1 LSSTRTP
8 KSVEVEEAL
17 AGRQDPQAQN
27 KNQIKNKIFP
37 AVATIAGT
45 ATAVPPHVMTRQA
58 VKARI
63 GEVFSLDG
71 PRLDSIRQVIDN
83 SAIDQ
88 RYSVFPPDYTIE
100 PRPLTQI
107 NAEYQEKSI
116 ELGMQVSDRAL
127 AQAGMGPTDV
137 DLLVTVSCTGVMI
150 PSLDAHLATL
160 MGFRPDVR
168 RLPITELGCAAGA
181 AGLARTWEYL
191 TAFPG
196 RTALLVAVEIPTLT
210 FQRKDFS
217 QANLI
222 SAVLFGDGAAGV
234 VVTGREA
241 PGPRILASECF
252 LFPNSL
258 GAMGFDLRDSGFHI
272 VLTKDVPDLI
282 RERVKDLAEG
292 FLARQGL
299 RRDDISAFLL
309 HPGGQKL
316 LSYMQEELGLERSDT
331 EISWEI
337 LRRYGNLSSASVLFI
352 LNEWLVQ
359 KEMPSGSYGLLMSFG
374 PGFTAEMILLQ
385 WP

>member
-1 LSSTRTP
+1 MRTP
-8 KSVEVEEAL
+8 KAVEVEEGL
-17 AGRQDPQAQN
+17 ASRQGPQP
-27 KNQIKNKIFP
+27 KIKNKIVP

-45 ATAVPPHVMTRQA
+45 ATAVPPHVLSREV
-58 VKARI
+58 VKDRI
-63 GEVFSLDG
+63 GGVFGLDG
-71 PRLDSIRQVIDN
+71 ARLDALREVIDN

-88 RYSVFPPDYTIE
+88 RYSVFPPEYTIE
-100 PRPLTQI
+100 PRPLARI
-107 NAEYQEKSI
+107 NAEYQEKSV
-116 ELGMQVSDRAL
+116 ELGLQVAERAL
-127 AQAGMGPTDV
+127 AQAGMTPTDV
-137 DLLVTVSCTGVMI
+137 DMLITVSCTGVMI
-150 PSLDAHLATL
+150 PSLDAHIATI

-191 TAFPG
+191 SAFPD

-252 LFPNSL
+252 LFPDSL

-272 VLTKDVPDLI
+272 ILTKDVPEII
-282 RERVKDLAEG
+282 RERIRELVER
-292 FLARQGL
+292 FLASQGL
-299 RRDDISAFLL
+299 RREDISAFFL

-316 LSYMQEELGLERSDT
+316 LSFMEAELDLTHTDT
-331 EISWEI
+331 EFSWDV
-337 LRRYGNLSSASVLFI
+337 LRRFGNLSSASVLFI
-352 LNEWLVQ
+352 LQEWLS
-359 KEMPSGSYGLLMSFG
+359 KREMTPGSYGLLRAFG

>member
-1 LSSTRTP
+1 MPSTRIP

-17 AGRQDPQAQN
+17 ASRQEPQS
-27 KNQIKNKIFP
+27 KRKPEITP
-37 AVATIAGT
+37 VVATIAGT
-45 ATAVPPHVMTRQA
+45 ATAVPPYVLTREV
-58 VKARI
+58 VKNHI
-63 GEVFSLDG
+63 GDVFSLDG
-71 PRLDSIRQVIDN
+71 PRLEAIREVIDN

-88 RYSVFPPDYTIE
+88 RYSVFPGEYTIE
-100 PRPLTQI
+100 PRPLAQI
-107 NAEYQEKSI
+107 TAEYGEKSV
-116 ELGMQVSDRAL
+116 ELGLQAAEHAL
-127 AQAGMGPTDV
+127 AQAGMTPADV
-137 DLLVTVSCTGVMI
+137 DLLITVSCTGIMI
-150 PSLDAHLATL
+150 PSLDAHLATI
-160 MGFRPDVR
+160 MRFRPDVR
-168 RLPITELGCAAGA
+168 RLPLTELGCAAGA
-181 AGLARTWEYL
+181 AGLAHTWEYMN
-191 TAFPG
+191 AFPG
-196 RTALLVAVEIPTLT
+196 RTALLVSVELPTLT
-210 FQRKDFS
+210 FQRRDLS

-258 GAMGFDLRDSGFHI
+258 GAMGFDLRDSGLHI
-272 VLTKDVPDLI
+272 VLSKDVPELI
-282 RERVKDLAEG
+282 RERVKGLAEG

-299 RRDDISAFLL
+299 RQTDISAFLL

-316 LSYMQEELGLERSDT
+316 LTFMQEELGLDRSDT

-359 KEMPSGSYGLLMSFG
+359 KEMPSGSYGLLMAFG
-374 PGFTAEMILLQ
+374 PGFTAEMLLIQ

>member
-1 LSSTRTP
+1 MRTP
-8 KSVEVEEAL
+8 KSVELEEA
-17 AGRQDPQAQN
+17 AVNRQDPRA
-27 KNQIKNKIFP
+27 KLKDRIVP
-37 AVATIAGT
+37 AVATIAGS
-45 ATAVPPHVMTRQA
+45 ATAVPPHVITREVLKDQ
-58 VKARI
+58 I
-63 GEVFSLDG
+63 GNVFSIDG
-71 PRLDSIRQVIDN
+71 QKLESIREVIDN

-88 RYSVFPPDYTIE
+88 RYSAFPGEYTIE
-100 PRPLTQI
+100 PRPLAQI
-107 NAEYQEKSI
+107 NAEYAEKSV
-116 ELGMQVSDRAL
+116 ELGLQVTDRAL
-127 AQAGMGPTDV
+127 AQAGMAPTDI
-137 DLLVTVSCTGVMI
+137 DLLITVSCTGVMI
-150 PSLDAHLATL
+150 PSLDAHLATI

-181 AGLARTWEYL
+181 AGLARTWEYVN
-191 TAFPG
+191 AFPD

-210 FQRKDFS
+210 FQRRDIS

-222 SAVLFGDGAAGV
+222 SAVLFGDGAAGI

-272 VLTKDVPDLI
+272 VLSKDVPELI

-299 RRDDISAFLL
+299 RREDISAFLL

-316 LSYMQEELGLERSDT
+316 LSFMQEELGLTRADT
-331 EISWEI
+331 EVSWDI

-359 KEMPSGSYGLLMSFG
+359 KEMPSGSYGLLMAFG
-374 PGFTAEMILLQ
+374 PGFTAEMLLIQ

>member
-1 LSSTRTP
+1 MSSMRTP
-8 KSVEVEEAL
+8 KAVEVEEVL
-17 AGRQDPQAQN
+17 ASRQGPQS
-27 KNQIKNKIFP
+27 KIKNKIVP

-45 ATAVPPHVMTRQA
+45 ATAVPPHVMSREV
-58 VKARI
+58 VKDRI
-63 GEVFSLDG
+63 GGVFGLDG
-71 PRLDSIRQVIDN
+71 AKLDALREVIDN

-88 RYSVFPPDYTIE
+88 RYSVFPPEYTIE
-100 PRPLTQI
+100 PRPLARI
-107 NAEYQEKSI
+107 NAEYQEKSV
-116 ELGMQVSDRAL
+116 ELGLQVADRAL
-127 AQAGMGPTDV
+127 AQAGMTPTDV
-137 DLLVTVSCTGVMI
+137 DMLITVSCTGVMI
-150 PSLDAHLATL
+150 PSLDAHIATI
-160 MGFRPDVR
+160 MKFRPDVR

-191 TAFPG
+191 SAFPD

-210 FQRKDFS
+210 FQRGDSS

-258 GAMGFDLRDSGFHI
+258 AAMGFDLRDSGFHI
-272 VLTKDVPDLI
+272 VLSKDVPELI
-282 RERVKDLAEG
+282 RERVKGLAQG
-292 FLARQGL
+292 FLSRQGL
-299 RRDDISAFLL
+299 RQEDISAFLL

-316 LSYMQEELGLERSDT
+316 LSFMQEELGLSRSDT
-331 EISWEI
+331 EISWNI

-359 KEMPSGSYGLLMSFG
+359 KDMPSGSYGLLMAFG

>member
-1 LSSTRTP
+1 LRSTKTP
-8 KSVEVEEAL
+8 KSVAVEDAL
-17 AGRQDPQAQN
+17 ASQQRAQTRIAN
-27 KNQIKNKIFP
+27 KVRP

-45 ATAVPPHVMTRQA
+45 TTAVPPYVLSRELC
-58 VKARI
+58 KNGI
-63 GEVFSLDG
+63 GWVFNLDDA
-71 PRLDSIRQVIDN
+71 RLDAIREVVDN
-83 SAIDQ
+83 SEIDQ
-88 RYSVFPPDYTIE
+88 RYCVFPPEYSVE
-100 PRPLTQI
+100 PRPLAQI
-107 NAEYQEKSI
+107 NAEYQEKSV
-116 ELGMQVSDRAL
+116 ELGLQVAEQAL
-127 AQAGMGPTDV
+127 AQAGMTPTDV
-137 DLLVTVSCTGVMI
+137 DLLITVSCTGVMI

-181 AGLARTWEYL
+181 AGLGRTWEYIN
-191 TAFPG
+191 AFPD

-210 FQRKDFS
+210 FQRRDIS

-222 SAVLFGDGAAGV
+222 SAALFGDGAAGV

-241 PGPRILASECF
+241 PGPRILASESF

-258 GAMGFDLRDSGFHI
+258 TAMGFDLRDTGFHI
-272 VLTKDVPDLI
+272 ILSKDVPELI
-282 RERVKDLAEG
+282 RERVKDLADG

-299 RRDDISAFLL
+299 RREDMSAFLL

-316 LSYMQEELGLERSDT
+316 LSFMQEELGLSRSDT
-331 EISWEI
+331 EISWDI

-359 KEMPSGSYGLLMSFG
+359 KEMPSGSYGLLMAFG

>member
-1 LSSTRTP
+1 MSATRNP
-8 KSVEVEEAL
+8 KSVGLE
-17 AGRQDPQAQN
+17 DAQSSLPEPGTRT
-27 KNQIKNKIFP
+27 KNKIVP

-45 ATAVPPHVMTRQA
+45 STAVPPYVLSRDLCKNGIGGVFNLDETRLGA
-58 VKARI
+58 
-63 GEVFSLDG
+63 
-71 PRLDSIRQVIDN
+71 IREVIDN
-83 SAIDQ
+83 SKIDQ
-88 RYSVFPPDYTIE
+88 RYCVFPPEYSIE
-100 PRPLTQI
+100 PRPLSQTT
-107 NAEYQEKSI
+107 AEYQDKAV
-116 ELGMQVSDRAL
+116 ELGLQVTEQAL
-127 AQAGMGPTDV
+127 AQANMTPADV
-137 DLLVTVSCTGVMI
+137 DLLVTVSCTGIMI
-150 PSLDAHLATL
+150 PSLDAHLATI
-160 MGFRPDVR
+160 MPFRSDVR

-181 AGLARTWEYL
+181 AGLARTWEYIS
-191 TAFPG
+191 AFPD

-210 FQRKDFS
+210 FQRKDIS

-258 GAMGFDLRDSGFHI
+258 TAMGFDLRDTGLHI
-272 VLTKDVPDLI
+272 VLSKDVPELI
-282 RERVKDLAEG
+282 RDRVKGLAEG

-299 RRDDISAFLL
+299 RKEDISAFLL

-316 LSYMQEELGLERSDT
+316 LSFVQEELGLSRADT

-359 KEMPSGSYGLLMSFG
+359 REMPPGSYGLLIAFG

>member
-1 LSSTRTP
+1 
-8 KSVEVEEAL
+8 VEEAL
-17 AGRQDPQAQN
+17 ASRQEPRT
-27 KNQIKNKIFP
+27 KIKNKIAP

-45 ATAVPPHVMTRQA
+45 ATAVPPHVLSREV
-58 VKARI
+58 VKNGI
-63 GEVFSLDG
+63 GGVFALDG
-71 PRLDSIRQVIDN
+71 AKLDSVLEIIEN
-83 SAIDQ
+83 SSIDQ
-88 RYSVFPPDYTIE
+88 RYSVFPPEYTIE
-100 PRPLTQI
+100 PRPLAQI
-107 NAEYQEKSI
+107 NAEYQEKAI
-116 ELGMQVSDRAL
+116 ELGLQVADRAL
-127 AQAGMGPTDV
+127 AQAGMVPTDV

-150 PSLDAHLATL
+150 PSVDAHIAQT

-181 AGLARTWEYL
+181 AGLAHTWQYL
-191 TAFPG
+191 SAFPD
-196 RTALLVAVEIPTLT
+196 RTALLLSIEIPTLT
-210 FQRKDFS
+210 FQRRDAS

-252 LFPNSL
+252 LFPNSTA
-258 GAMGFDLRDSGFHI
+258 AMGFDLRDSGFHI
-272 VLTKDVPDLI
+272 VLSKDVPEII
-282 RERVKDLAEG
+282 RERVKELALG

-299 RRDDISAFLL
+299 RQDDISAYLL

-316 LSYMQEELGLERSDT
+316 LSYMQEELGLDRSDT
-331 EISWEI
+331 EVSWDI